1 MILLFKSFLYIIGLP
16 DDSSIRHSI
25 FLMPRG
31 FYLSHRLLPRY
42 RFNIASEGI
51 QSLIQIIFQWDIIFY
66 NSSPLWA
73 RWRFGCHHGLL
84 SSILFRNELLMASD
98 AITIP
103 RKVSRIALDSLVL
116 RDNCIIWCLNS
127 LFIYFHLQVFV
138 DVLAAGVDGL
148 NFGSGV
154 LLMQDVLGLELLVS
168 CGRVI
173 DPLTFILEH
182 RLILLYLGYLL
193 VF

>member
-1 MILLFKSFLYIIGLP
+1 
-16 DDSSIRHSI
+16 
-25 FLMPRG
+25 
-31 FYLSHRLLPRY
+31 
-42 RFNIASEGI
+42 
-51 QSLIQIIFQWDIIFY
+51 
-66 NSSPLWA
+66 
-73 RWRFGCHHGLL
+73 
-84 SSILFRNELLMASD
+84 MASD

-116 RDNCIIWCLNS
+116 RDNYIIWCLNS